1 MLLIFFLQL
10 CFCVFIP
17 QSDFHAFY
25 LICNMVGYMVGHMV
39 GIVISFLIIR
49 PTKNGREVIILH
61 KFGLMQTIAFI
72 LHKNYDFSIFIPLHA
87 L

>member
-1 MLLIFFLQL
+1 MVVYIAR
-10 CFCVFIP
+10 FIAR
-17 QSDFHAFY
+17 FIARH
-25 LICNMVGYMVGHMV
+25 MVGYMVGHMVGHMV

>member
-1 MLLIFFLQL
+1 MVVYIAR
-10 CFCVFIP
+10 FIAR
-17 QSDFHAFY
+17 FIARH
-25 LICNMVGYMVGHMV
+25 MVGYMV